1 MSDQDSKKSKEDEME
16 SEDLA
21 GEDFD
26 DVSEEGIPHGAELVV
41 QEQQQQDIISSMS
54 ETPSDDSLPRLNP
67 NAQLTVLAL
76 KAQALVLSG
85 SPQIVTGSSCEP
97 HLGLQT
103 AKDK

>member
-1 MSDQDSKKSKEDEME
+1 
-16 SEDLA
+16 
-21 GEDFD
+21 
-26 DVSEEGIPHGAELVV
+26 
-41 QEQQQQDIISSMS
+41 MS

-97 HLGLQT
+97 PFGLQT